1 MFSPSDK
8 RIHIQ
13 SHAFLFICNKVNEC
27 IQWMYPSQKTGYLY
41 NVIICITTH
50 NKNNSRC
57 FIFRSSLWQRDI
69 KTHYLLSAILVIA
82 SLLRDMVLSSILPP
96 QQLHH
101 IQQSYIHL
109 LCYNNYNITN
119 NHSPEPR
126 EYCQGTIKS
135 WSQMPTYAGMELYW
149 SKWNMEMYVLIVL
162 QLTVHKQNKINMNRH
177 LKMNYIHDYIHSKS
191 CSWTLCSHNPDLHS
205 LFSTAVLHWTKSD

>member
-1 MFSPSDK
+1 MHP
-8 RIHIQ
+8 
-13 SHAFLFICNKVNEC
+13 C
-27 IQWMYPSQKTGYLY
+27 QKTRHLY
-41 NVIICITTH
+41 NIIIRITTH

-57 FIFRSSLWQRDI
+57 FIFRSSFWQRDI
-69 KTHYLLSAILVIA
+69 KTHYLLPTILIIT
-82 SLLRDMVLSSILPP
+82 SLLRDMVLSTILPP

-135 WSQMPTYAGMELYW
+135 WSQVPTYAGIELKWY
-149 SKWNMEMYVLIVL
+149 KWNMEMYVLTEV
-162 QLTVHKQNKINMNRH
+162 QLKVHKQNKINMNRK
-177 LKMNYIHDYIHSKS
+177 LKMNYIQSYIHSKS
-191 CSWTLCSHNPDLHS
+191 CRWTLCSHNPDLHNLCS
-205 LFSTAVLHWTKSD
+205 PLQSVLQWTKSD